1 MIQQQRGCDMNGK
14 LSAGNA
20 LLPTLGDEIHHGKEQ
35 EKLMRCGEYGGE

>member
-1 MIQQQRGCDMNGK
+1 MIQQQRGCDMKGK

-20 LLPTLGDEIHHGKEQ
+20 LFPTLGDEIHHGKEQ